1 MDENFQVI
9 VDPETNKAVP
19 IQSAVGQQVIKN
31 YIECIKNGPDSKN
44 IISTSMFYK
53 KKTSRKKNTSKQPSQ
68 TAGSIRGVCPICKKN
83 VLSTQERV
91 KVSGVYYHEKCY
103 KCK

>member
-19 IQSAVGQQVIKN
+19 IQSAIGQQVIKN

-53 KKTSRKKNTSKQPSQ
+53 KSNLKKKTTQSG
-68 TAGSIRGVCPICKKN
+68 GSVRGICPICKKN
-83 VLSTQERV
+83 VLTTHERV
-91 KVSGVYYHEKCY
+91 KISGKYYHERCY
-103 KCK
+103 KCLNK

>member
-44 IISTSMFYK
+44 IISTKMFYK
-53 KKTSRKKNTSKQPSQ
+53 KPQTKKKNNKETGQV
-68 TAGSIRGVCPICKKN
+68 RGVCPICKKN
-83 VLSTQERV
+83 VLTTHERV
-91 KVSGVYYHEKCY
+91 KISGVYYHETCY
-103 KCK
+103 KKK

>member
-19 IQSAVGQQVIKN
+19 IQSAIGQQVIKN

-53 KKTSRKKNTSKQPSQ
+53 KSNVKKKNTQSG
-68 TAGSIRGVCPICKKN
+68 GSVRGICPICKKN
-83 VLSTQERV
+83 VLTTHERV
-91 KVSGVYYHEKCY
+91 KISGKYYHERCY
-103 KCK
+103 KCLNK

>member
-1 MDENFQVI
+1 MDNNFKVI
-9 VDPETNKAVP
+9 VDPETNRAVP
-19 IQSAVGQQVIKN
+19 IESAVGQQVIKN

-53 KKTSRKKNTSKQPSQ
+53 KEKTKKNVTQS
-68 TAGSIRGVCPICKKN
+68 AGSIRGVCPICKKN

-91 KVSGVYYHEKCY
+91 KVSGKYYHEKCY
-103 KCK
+103 NCSK

>member
-19 IQSAVGQQVIKN
+19 IQSAIGQQVIKN

-44 IISTSMFYK
+44 IISTSIFYK
-53 KKTSRKKNTSKQPSQ
+53 KTVKSKKQIEKNQNE
-68 TAGSIRGVCPICKKN
+68 GSIRGVCPICKKN
-83 VLSTQERV
+83 VLTTHERV
-91 KVSGVYYHEKCY
+91 KVSGKYYHEKCY
-103 KCK
+103 SK

>member
-44 IISTSMFYK
+44 IISTSIFYK
-53 KKTSRKKNTSKQPSQ
+53 QKSKKQTSKKASD
-68 TAGSIRGVCPICKKN
+68 ASVRGVCPICKKN
-83 VLSTQERV
+83 VLTTHERV
-91 KVSGVYYHEKCY
+91 KVAGKYYHEKCY
-103 KCK
+103 KCYNK

>member
-1 MDENFQVI
+1 MDKNFQVI
-9 VDPETNKAVP
+9 VDPETNQSVP

-31 YIECIKNGPDSKN
+31 YIECIQHGPESKN

-53 KKTSRKKNTSKQPSQ
+53 KQSNSSRNKTKKSQ
-68 TAGSIRGVCPICKKN
+68 SAGSVRGVCGKCRKN

-91 KVSGVYYHEKCY
+91 KNAGKYYHDACY
-103 KCK
+103 NK

>member
-31 YIECIKNGPDSKN
+31 YIECIKNGPDS
-44 IISTSMFYK
+44 
-53 KKTSRKKNTSKQPSQ
+53 
-68 TAGSIRGVCPICKKN
+68 
-83 VLSTQERV
+83 
-91 KVSGVYYHEKCY
+91 EKHY
-103 KCK
+103 IY

>member
-44 IISTSMFYK
+44 IISTKMFYK
-53 KKTSRKKNTSKQPSQ
+53 KPQTKKKNNKTGQV
-68 TAGSIRGVCPICKKN
+68 RGVCKKN
-83 VLSTQERV
+83 VLTTHERV
-91 KVSGVYYHEKCY
+91 KISGVYYHETCY
-103 KCK
+103 KKK